1 MNGIVIIDKS
11 AGMTSRDVVN
21 KVSEIFNTKKVG
33 HTGTLDPLATGV
45 LVVCIN
51 KATKLVDRLTSN
63 DKEYIAEC
71 ILGIETDTLDIEG
84 KVLSKKD
91 SIISKQDIID
101 TLNKFKGKYNQQ
113 VPIYSAV
120 KIKGKKL
127 YEYARENIDVKLP
140 SREIT
145 VYDIKLLGEPSYQN
159 NKTKFNF
166 ACRVSKGTYIR
177 SLIRDIA
184 SSLNTVGIM
193 SNLRRTKQGKFS
205 IETAVTLDN
214 LNKNNIIPIKDILDI
229 KQIELTCDIEKKVL
243 NGVKINNI
251 YNEKEILFTKNKK
264 EIALYKKDENSKLMK
279 LDKMFEGGNI

>member
-84 KVLSKKD
+84 KVLSEKD
-91 SIISKQDIID
+91 TIISKQDIID
-101 TLNKFKGKYNQQ
+101 TLNKFKGIYNQE

-127 YEYARENIDVKLP
+127 YEYARENIDIKLP

-145 VYDIKLLGEPSYQN
+145 IYDIKLLGEPSYEN
-159 NKTKFNF
+159 NKTKFKF

-184 SSLNTVGIM
+184 STLNTVGIM

-205 IETAVTLDN
+205 IETAFTLDN
-214 LNKNNIIPIKDILDI
+214 LNKNNIIPIKHILDI
-229 KQIELTCDIEKKVL
+229 KQVELTSDIEKKVL
-243 NGVKINNI
+243 NGAKINNI
-251 YNEKEILFTKNKK
+251 YNENEILFINNNK
-264 EIALYKKDENSKLMK
+264 EIAIYKIDENDKLMK
-279 LDKMFEGGNI
+279 IDKMF

>member
-84 KVLSKKD
+84 KVLSEKD
-91 SIISKQDIID
+91 TIISKQDIID
-101 TLNKFKGKYNQQ
+101 TLNKFKGIYNQE

-127 YEYARENIDVKLP
+127 YEYARENIDIKLP

-145 VYDIKLLGEPSYQN
+145 IYDIKLLGEPSYEN
-159 NKTKFNF
+159 NKTKFKF

-184 SSLNTVGIM
+184 STLNTVGIM

-205 IETAVTLDN
+205 IEAAFTLDS
-214 LNKNNIIPIKDILDI
+214 LNKNNIIPIKHILDI
-229 KQIELTCDIEKKVL
+229 KQVELTSDIEKKVL
-243 NGVKINNI
+243 NGAKINNI
-251 YNEKEILFTKNKK
+251 YNENEILFINNNK
-264 EIALYKKDENSKLMK
+264 EIAIYKIDENDKLMK
-279 LDKMFEGGNI
+279 IDKMF

>member
-84 KVLSKKD
+84 KVLSEKD
-91 SIISKQDIID
+91 TIISKQDIID
-101 TLNKFKGKYNQQ
+101 TLNKFKGIYNQE

-127 YEYARENIDVKLP
+127 YEYARENIDIKLP

-145 VYDIKLLGEPSYQN
+145 IYDIKLLGEPSYEN
-159 NKTKFNF
+159 NKTKFKF

-184 SSLNTVGIM
+184 STLNTVGIM

-205 IETAVTLDN
+205 IEAAFTLDS
-214 LNKNNIIPIKDILDI
+214 LNKNNIIPIKHILDI
-229 KQIELTCDIEKKVL
+229 KQVELTSDIEKKVL
-243 NGVKINNI
+243 NGAKINNI
-251 YNEKEILFTKNKK
+251 YNENEILFIKNNK
-264 EIALYKKDENSKLMK
+264 EIALYKTDENSKLMK
-279 LDKMFEGGNI
+279 IDKMF